1 MLVSEGMT
9 PVVVSVAP
17 ETSVREVA
25 QLLTTHALV
34 GVPVIDHTGKLLGI
48 VTQADLIVRDATVH
62 LPRYIQILDSFIYFD
77 NPKKTEEELRRALG
91 VTAKD
96 VMSSPVVTVAEETSV
111 EDAAT
116 IMVDKRVNPVPVMK
130 AGRVVGM
137 LSRSD
142 LVALIARDLGV

>member
-1 MLVSEGMT
+1 MRVADVMT
-9 PVVVSVAP
+9 PSVISVAP
-17 ETSVREVA
+17 DTSVREVA
-25 QLLTTHALV
+25 QILTTHGLV
-34 GVPVIDHTGKLLGI
+34 GVPVIDHRGRLVGI
-48 VTQADLIVRDATVH
+48 VTQADLIVRDAKVH
-62 LPRYIQILDSFIYFD
+62 LPRYIQILDSFIYID
-77 NPKKTEEELRRALG
+77 SPKKTEEELRRALG

-96 VMSSPVVTVAEETSV
+96 VMSSPVVTVTEDTSI

-116 IMVDKRVNPVPVMK
+116 VMVDKRVNPVPVVR

>member
-1 MLVSEGMT
+1 MT
-9 PVVVSVAP
+9 PSVISVAP

-25 QLLTTHALV
+25 QLLTTHGLV
-34 GVPVIDHTGKLLGI
+34 GAPVIDRNEKLIGI

-62 LPRYIQILDSFIYFD
+62 FPRYIQILDSFIYFD
-77 NPKKTEEELRRALG
+77 RPKKTEEELRRALG

-96 VMSSPVVTVAEETSV
+96 VMTSPVVTVTEATSI

-116 IMVDKRVNPVPVMK
+116 LMVDKSVNPVPVVR
-130 AGRVVGM
+130 AGKVVGM